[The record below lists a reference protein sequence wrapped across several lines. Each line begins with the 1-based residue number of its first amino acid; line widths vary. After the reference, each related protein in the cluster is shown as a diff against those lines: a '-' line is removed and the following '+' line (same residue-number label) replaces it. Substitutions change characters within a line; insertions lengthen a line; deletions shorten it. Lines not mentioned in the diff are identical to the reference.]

1 MKAHTH
7 IYTYIYIH
15 IHTYLYLYTYT
26 YTYTYTY
33 IHTHIY
39 IYTYVHIQNHLD
51 CLLTIRLQMAKKIAN
66 QTCDLIEVKRYN
78 HKSIHTYIH
87 IYAYTH
93 TYTYIYIYTKS
104 LKSFTCYLSDSK
116 KDCKSNL

>member
-1 MKAHTH
+1 
-7 IYTYIYIH
+7 
-15 IHTYLYLYTYT
+15 
-26 YTYTYTY
+26 
-33 IHTHIY
+33 
-39 IYTYVHIQNHLD
+39 
-51 CLLTIRLQMAKKIAN
+51 MAKKIAN

-93 TYTYIYIYTKS
+93 TYTYTYTYTYIYIYTKS